1 MHEEGA
7 CIMDPEQALRQ
18 LVDRA
23 AIIDVATKFA
33 ASLDHR
39 RWDDY
44 GACLSDKIEISLP
57 TMGGWVSM
65 TREELLAFA
74 ERLYSQMDGC
84 QHISANHQV
93 TVSGDEATCLS
104 TLNATHYLTAEHDE
118 RIQREVGYYD
128 YRLVRSDTGWQITR
142 LLMTITWVEG
152 NTAALRQLQANA
164 SLPTA
169 RV

>member
-1 MHEEGA
+1 
-7 CIMDPEQALRQ
+7 MDPDQALRQ

-39 RWDDY
+39 RWEDY
-44 GACLSDKIEISLP
+44 GSCLADEIEVSLP

-65 TREELLAFA
+65 KREELMAFA
-74 ERLYSQMDGC
+74 ERLYAQVDGC

-93 TVSGDEATCLS
+93 TVAGDDATCLA
-104 TLNATHYLTAEHDE
+104 TLNATHHLTAEHEE

-128 YRLVRSDTGWQITR
+128 YRLIRSDDGWQITH

-152 NTAALRQLQANA
+152 NTAAFRQLQTNA
-164 SLPTA
+164 AIPTA
-169 RV
+169 GA